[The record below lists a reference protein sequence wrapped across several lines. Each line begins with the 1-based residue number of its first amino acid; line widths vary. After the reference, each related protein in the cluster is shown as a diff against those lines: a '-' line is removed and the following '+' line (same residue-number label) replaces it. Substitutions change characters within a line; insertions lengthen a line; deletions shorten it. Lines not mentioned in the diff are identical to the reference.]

1 MSGDGA
7 WPAQEPRRAPTAM
20 IASVNPLASA
30 AGLAVLRRGGNAVDA
45 AVAAGAVL
53 TVTEPWS
60 GQLGGDA
67 FLLIRPPQSGQL
79 TAINGSG
86 AAPAAATAPAYEA
99 RGGIP
104 DVGWWAATVPGLVD
118 GWRLALE
125 RFGTQPLAD
134 LLEPAYGYAEAG
146 FPLTARQCRSIR
158 EMAGLA
164 SQFPETAAI
173 FLPGGAPPAAGFRL
187 RQPGLARTLRR
198 LQAAGADDFYRG
210 EIAAALVAAS
220 EQGGG
225 LMAARDLADHR
236 TVVADPVQATY
247 RGRIVYEQ
255 PPVSQGIVVL
265 LALMILEQ
273 FDLPHLA
280 PGSGEA
286 IHLQVEAHK
295 LALADR
301 LGYLGDP
308 RFERVPTP
316 FLLSPGHARTQAQ
329 RLDRRKAAGISP
341 SPREH
346 PDTTYLCVVDQDR
359 TVVSYIHSL
368 YGGNGV
374 VAGDT
379 GILLNNRMAGFSLDP
394 NSPNCLAPG
403 KRPIHTLNSWML
415 FEDDLPRA
423 VGGTPGAFWQVQTN
437 LQVISQLLDFQ
448 AGPQAA
454 LDAPRWTLGSQSDW
468 SQTSLELESR
478 LGDNVLTELRER
490 GHTASLMGPW
500 AAGGAAQLITLEA
513 DGTLCGA
520 GDPRPGTS
528 AVMGY

>member
-1 MSGDGA
+1 
-7 WPAQEPRRAPTAM
+7 M

-30 AGLAVLRRGGNAVDA
+30 AGLAVLREGGNAVDA

-67 FLLIRPPQSGQL
+67 FFLIRSPGTRQPA
-79 TAINGSG
+79 AINGSG
-86 AAPAAATAPAYEA
+86 AAPAAATRSAYEA

-104 DVGWWAATVPGLVD
+104 ETGWWAATVPGAVD
-118 GWRLALE
+118 AWRVALQ
-125 RFGTQPLAD
+125 RFGSRPLGK
-134 LLEPAYGYAEAG
+134 LLEPARGYAEAG
-146 FPLTARQCRSIR
+146 VPLTARQCRSIA
-158 EMAGLA
+158 EMAPVAA
-164 SQFPETAAI
+164 SFPETAAI
-173 FLPGGAPPAAGFRL
+173 FLPGGALPEPGFRL

-198 LQAAGADDFYRG
+198 LQTDGAEDFYHG
-210 EIAAALVAAS
+210 QIAAALVAAS

-225 LMAARDLADHR
+225 LLQAQDLRDHR
-236 TVVADPVQATY
+236 TVLTDPLHSTY
-247 RGRIVYEQ
+247 RGWTVYEQ

-273 FDLPHLA
+273 FDLPHFVA
-280 PGSGEA
+280 GSAEA

-295 LALADR
+295 LALNDR

-308 RFERVPTP
+308 RFVPVPVP
-316 FLLSPGHARTQAQ
+316 FLLSGGHARLQAQ
-329 RLDRRKAAGISP
+329 RLDRRRAAGIAP
-341 SPREH
+341 ALRQH
-346 PDTTYLCVVDQDR
+346 PDTTYLCVIDPDR
-359 TVVSYIHSL
+359 TIVSYIHSL

-374 VAGDT
+374 TAADT

-394 NSPNCLAPG
+394 QSPNVLAPG

-415 FEDDLPRA
+415 CQDDTPRA

-437 LQVISQLLDFQ
+437 LQVISRLIDFQ
-448 AGPQAA
+448 ASPQEAV
-454 LDAPRWTLGSQSDW
+454 DGPRWTMGPQSDW
-468 SQTSLELESR
+468 SDPTLELEAR
-478 LGDNVLTELRER
+478 FGEDVAAELRTR
-490 GHTASLMGPW
+490 GHRVSLMGPW
-500 AAGGAAQLITLEA
+500 AAGGAAQLITLEP

-528 AVMGY
+528 SVIGF